1 MSGLTER
8 GNRFPEIILASSS
21 PRRREL
27 LSQVGIP
34 FRTVPPEIEE
44 VQREGESP
52 EEFVR
57 RMSREKALEIA
68 SGYPESI
75 VLGSDTI
82 VLLDDTVLGKPV
94 DAADATAMLQR
105 LSDNTHEVLTGFS
118 LVRLSDSTEI
128 TGLGRA
134 EVTFRRLEDE
144 EIADYVAGGSPM
156 DKAGSYGI
164 QEDLGAVFIE
174 RISGDYYTIVG
185 LPLMQVYR
193 ALQQL
198 SP

>member
-1 MSGLTER
+1 
-8 GNRFPEIILASSS
+8 
-21 PRRREL
+21 
-27 LSQVGIP
+27 
-34 FRTVPPEIEE
+34 
-44 VQREGESP
+44 
-52 EEFVR
+52 
-57 RMSREKALEIA
+57 MSREKAHEVA
-68 SGYPESI
+68 SGFPDRV

-94 DAADATAMLQR
+94 DRADATAMLQR

-118 LVRLSDSTEI
+118 LIRLSDDTEI

-134 EVTFRRLEDE
+134 EVTFRKLGDE

>member
-1 MSGLTER
+1 MR
-8 GNRFPEIILASSS
+8 GVPDRVNGFPEIILASSS

-27 LSQVGIP
+27 LTQVGIP
-34 FRTVPPEIEE
+34 FQTVPPEIEE
-44 VQREGESP
+44 VMLEDESP

-57 RMSREKALEIA
+57 RMSREKAGAVAVEH
-68 SGYPESI
+68 PDRI

-82 VLLDDTVLGKPV
+82 VLLEGDVLGKPV
-94 DAADATAMLQR
+94 DTEDAAAMLRR
-105 LSDNTHEVLTGFS
+105 LSGNTHEVLTGFC
-118 LVRLSDSTEI
+118 LLRLDDSTEI
-128 TGLGRA
+128 SGLGRA
-134 EVTFRRLEDE
+134 EVTFRELDND
-144 EIADYVAGGSPM
+144 EIAEYVAGGSPM

-193 ALQQL
+193 SIRQL
-198 SP
+198 AG

>member
-1 MSGLTER
+1 
-8 GNRFPEIILASSS
+8 
-21 PRRREL
+21 
-27 LSQVGIP
+27 
-34 FRTVPPEIEE
+34 
-44 VQREGESP
+44 
-52 EEFVR
+52 
-57 RMSREKALEIA
+57 MSREKALEIA

-118 LVRLSDSTEI
+118 LVRLSDGTEI

>member
-1 MSGLTER
+1 
-8 GNRFPEIILASSS
+8 
-21 PRRREL
+21 
-27 LSQVGIP
+27 
-34 FRTVPPEIEE
+34 
-44 VQREGESP
+44 
-52 EEFVR
+52 
-57 RMSREKALEIA
+57 MSREKAQAVA
-68 SGYPESI
+68 SGFPDRI

-82 VLLDDTVLGKPV
+82 VLLDDSVLGKPA
-94 DAADATAMLQR
+94 DAAEATAMLQR
-105 LSDNTHEVLTGFS
+105 LSNKTHQVLSGFS
-118 LVRLSDSTEI
+118 LIRRSDDTEI
-128 TGLGRA
+128 TGLGQA
-134 EVTFRRLEDE
+134 EVTFRKLADQ

-174 RISGDYYTIVG
+174 KISGDYYTIVG